1 MKINESKI
9 KQIIAE
15 EMAAIEDKQYF
26 DYTDKEGG
34 MAKRQLYDMAKYA
47 LMLHDALEDET
58 QLESWVQSKITIASE
73 YLSKVKHYLE
83 YEMGL
88 EMMEPELE
96 MEDSEEG
103 GCGDVIEPQGQP
115 AEPMM
120 VMNGEDAYEID
131 DELAKLMES

>member
-47 LMLHDALEDET
+47 LMLHDALGDET
-58 QLESWVQSKITIASE
+58 QLEGWVQSKITLAQDYI
-73 YLSKVKHYLE
+73 SKVKHYLE
-83 YEMGL
+83 DELGMNSKGCG
-88 EMMEPELE
+88 EPIP
-96 MEDSEEG
+96 MAVTDSE
-103 GCGDVIEPQGQP
+103 VFT
-115 AEPMM
+115 
-120 VMNGEDAYEID
+120 ID
-131 DELAKLMES
+131 DEDEYLMET